1 MSTPRENAP
10 QKARHVLAWTPK
22 ASLRAAIVWTIRYG
36 IPGRAIR
43 FASRRGDLT
52 ARAAYDP
59 TALDDPAHF
68 YAQLRAM
75 GPVGGNRLIGASAQH
90 AVVNS
95 VLRSEA
101 FRADPGGAPTA
112 WLNKIMLAAVD
123 PRALGPVDIPSLLA
137 VEPPQHTRLRKLVSH
152 AFTPRAIAG
161 YADTIRGIADE
172 LADRAAA
179 RGGRFDLI
187 DDYAAQLPVAVIAKI
202 MGIPADLHDELLAI
216 GNDAALTLDPAL
228 SWRDFK
234 AADRAIRRAG
244 VLLDEHIAS
253 VRSRPGDDLLSEL
266 VRRYED
272 GDRLSDEEL
281 RVNTL
286 LLLGAGFETT
296 VNLLGNAVALLLA
309 HPEQL
314 AELQRDPQGWPNAVD
329 EVLRYDSPVQV
340 TVRVARENTQIAG
353 EQVKAGRAFVLMLA
367 AANRDPQV
375 FADPDRFDVTRPD
388 ARLHLAFSA
397 GIHYCLGAQLA
408 RLEAVIALQTLF
420 ERFPDLAP
428 AGPPTRRRTRVLHGF
443 EHFPVAV
450 HARAAR

>member
-1 MSTPRENAP
+1 MTP
-10 QKARHVLAWTPK
+10 
-22 ASLRAAIVWTIRYG
+22 LRSAIVWAIRYG
-36 IPGRAIR
+36 LPGQAIR
-43 FASRRGDLT
+43 YASRRGDLT

-59 TALDDPAHF
+59 TALDEPAQF

-75 GPVGGNRLIGASAQH
+75 GPLGGNRFIGASAHH
-90 AVVNS
+90 AVVKHI
-95 VLRSEA
+95 LRDEA
-101 FRADPGGAPTA
+101 FRADPGGAPTQ
-112 WLNKIMLAAVD
+112 WLNKIMLAAID

-161 YADTIRGIADE
+161 YADTIRDIAEE
-172 LADRAAA
+172 LAGRAAA
-179 RGGRFDLI
+179 HDGHFDLV
-187 DDYAAQLPVAVIAKI
+187 DDFAAQLPVTVIAKI
-202 MGIPADLHDELLAI
+202 MGIPADMHDELLAI

-234 AADRAIRRAG
+234 AADRAVRRARH
-244 VLLDEHIAS
+244 LLDEHVAR
-253 VRSRPGDDLLSEL
+253 VRNQPGDDLLSEL
-266 VRRYED
+266 VRSCED

-296 VNLLGNAVALLLA
+296 VNLIANAVALLLA
-309 HPEQL
+309 HPDQL
-314 AELQRDPQGWPNAVD
+314 AALRRDPQGWPNAVD
-329 EVLRYDSPVQV
+329 EVLRYDSPVQL
-340 TVRVARENTQIAG
+340 TVRVARENTEVAG
-353 EQVKAGRAFVLMLA
+353 QPVKAGRVFVLMLA
-367 AANRDPQV
+367 AANRDPVV

-428 AGPPTRRRTRVLHGF
+428 AAPATRRRTRVLHGF

-450 HARAAR
+450 PALSVPRVPG